1 MVVRIPARPVVL
13 PDSHNRERHR
23 RVFTRLNPKRM
34 VIGGSFAEAGYWGV
48 NVDKSIIPD
57 LGEVLV
63 WCHDQ
68 YDNRYAFISGCFWFL
83 TEEDALFFRFTWSKR

>member
-13 PDSHNRERHR
+13 SDSHDRERHR

-48 NVDKSIIPD
+48 EVDKSIIPD
-57 LGEVLV
+57 LGDVLV

-68 YDNRYAFISGCFWFL
+68 YDNRYAFISGMFWFL